1 VYAAEVNVVLARR
14 LWPRSVVQ
22 PPLTEADRASMA
34 LQALQNQR
42 REEQRVEVS
51 FDDRKRWASAPD
63 STPRTP
69 DDIAPPARVEIP
81 GQRGA
86 PE

>member
-14 LWPRSVVQ
+14 LWPRSIVQ

-42 REEQRVEVS
+42 REEQHVEVS
-51 FDDRKRWASAPD
+51 FDDRKRGARAPG

-69 DDIAPPARVEIP
+69 DEIAPPAPAEIP
-81 GQRGA
+81 QQRGA
-86 PE
+86 AE